1 MPRIEIGAGVLL
13 AIAATFGFFDSAWS
27 YLLLSALGSYLI
39 IHGSYDEWIKP
50 RFRVDQRI
58 ADWLL
63 RRAWNVQME
72 RRPSFN
78 WMLRVKSGSSG
89 YEIQITRQKNTLDD
103 LIGFTGLVPRP
114 DDGTE
119 EILEEFSEPERRYL
133 IAAMRMTI
141 AHARLGFEFVKHP
154 DTQKMFWPPS
164 VIVQGAI
171 PQDHTLSQHSVDQTA
186 KNVESAIIEV
196 RDVIRIAAL
205 RHISSSKVRDGTDEA
220 PPAHLAVHD

>member
-1 MPRIEIGAGVLL
+1 MPRIEIGAGILL
-13 AIAATFGFFDSAWS
+13 ALAATFGFFDSAGS
-27 YLLLSALGSYLI
+27 YLLLGVLGAYLI
-39 IHGSYDEWIKP
+39 LHGGYDEWLKP

-58 ADWLL
+58 ADWLI

-89 YEIQITRQKNTLDD
+89 YEVQITRQKNALDD

-119 EILEEFSEPERRYL
+119 EILEQFSELEKRYL
-133 IAAMRMTI
+133 IAAIRMTI
-141 AHARLGFEFVKHP
+141 AHARLGFEFIKDP
-154 DTQKMFWPPS
+154 DTQKIFWPPT
-164 VIVQGAI
+164 VIVQGAV
-171 PQDHTLSQHSVDQTA
+171 PQDHTLSQHSVDASA

-205 RHISSSKVRDGTDEA
+205 RHVSSPEA
-220 PPAHLAVHD
+220 NPRPEGSPPAHLAANS